1 MKKTILAILLAT
13 IIGFTFGF
21 FFLKKLNTETITEVS
36 NIKSQVYAF
45 QIGVYKNKDNA
56 LKEASTNNGIVILD
70 NDIYRVY
77 TAILKDA
84 TLIDNLKN
92 YYNSI
97 GLNYYLKAINVSSKT
112 SGIIDN
118 YESLLKSCDSS
129 NYNLILDSMLK
140 EIDSSDLWKNKKS
153 LKFTDGFTANFQW
166 NKSACVN
173 KATIKDSNFNF
184 YYPYDM
190 DS

>member
-1 MKKTILAILLAT
+1 MKKTIISIFLAMIV
-13 IIGFTFGF
+13 GFTFGF
-21 FFLKKLNTETITEVS
+21 FFLKKFNTETITEVS
-36 NIKSQVYAF
+36 NIKKQVYAF

-56 LKEASTNNGIVILD
+56 LNAANTNKGIVILD

-77 TAILKDA
+77 IAILKDQ
-84 TLIDNLKN
+84 TLIDNLKS
-92 YYNSI
+92 YYSSI

-140 EIDSSDLWKNKKS
+140 EIDSSDL
-153 LKFTDGFTANFQW
+153 
-166 NKSACVN
+166 
-173 KATIKDSNFNF
+173 
-184 YYPYDM
+184 
-190 DS
+190 

>member
-56 LKEASTNNGIVILD
+56 LKEASTNNGLVILD

-84 TLIDNLKN
+84 TLIENLKN

-140 EIDSSDLWKNKKS
+140 EIDSSDL
-153 LKFTDGFTANFQW
+153 
-166 NKSACVN
+166 
-173 KATIKDSNFNF
+173 
-184 YYPYDM
+184 
-190 DS
+190 

>member
-56 LKEASTNNGIVILD
+56 LKEASTNNGLVILD

-140 EIDSSDLWKNKKS
+140 EIDSSDL
-153 LKFTDGFTANFQW
+153 
-166 NKSACVN
+166 
-173 KATIKDSNFNF
+173 
-184 YYPYDM
+184 
-190 DS
+190 

>member
-1 MKKTILAILLAT
+1 MKKTIISIFLAMIV
-13 IIGFTFGF
+13 GFTFGF
-21 FFLKKLNTETITEVS
+21 FFLKKFNTETITEVS

-56 LKEASTNNGIVILD
+56 LNAANTNKGIVILD

-77 TAILKDA
+77 IAILKDQ
-84 TLIDNLKN
+84 TLIDNLKS
-92 YYNSI
+92 YYSSI

-140 EIDSSDLWKNKKS
+140 EIDSSDL
-153 LKFTDGFTANFQW
+153 
-166 NKSACVN
+166 
-173 KATIKDSNFNF
+173 
-184 YYPYDM
+184 
-190 DS
+190 

>member
-1 MKKTILAILLAT
+1 MKKTIISIFLAI
-13 IIGFTFGF
+13 IVGFTFGF
-21 FFLKKLNTETITEVS
+21 FFLKKFNTETITEVS

-56 LKEASTNNGIVILD
+56 VKEASTNNGIVILD

-97 GLNYYLKAINVSSKT
+97 GLNYYLKAINVSNKT

-140 EIDSSDLWKNKKS
+140 EIDSSDL
-153 LKFTDGFTANFQW
+153 
-166 NKSACVN
+166 
-173 KATIKDSNFNF
+173 
-184 YYPYDM
+184 
-190 DS
+190 

>member
-1 MKKTILAILLAT
+1 MKKTIISIFLAI
-13 IIGFTFGF
+13 IVGFTVGF
-21 FFLKKLNTETITEVS
+21 FFLKKFNTETITEVS

-56 LKEASTNNGIVILD
+56 VKEASTNNGIVILD

-140 EIDSSDLWKNKKS
+140 EIDSSDL
-153 LKFTDGFTANFQW
+153 
-166 NKSACVN
+166 
-173 KATIKDSNFNF
+173 
-184 YYPYDM
+184 
-190 DS
+190 

>member
-97 GLNYYLKAINVSSKT
+97 GLNYYLKAINVSNKT

-140 EIDSSDLWKNKKS
+140 EIDSSDL
-153 LKFTDGFTANFQW
+153 
-166 NKSACVN
+166 
-173 KATIKDSNFNF
+173 
-184 YYPYDM
+184 
-190 DS
+190 

>member
-56 LKEASTNNGIVILD
+56 FKAATTNKGIVIFD

-84 TLIDNLKN
+84 TLINNLKN
-92 YYNSI
+92 YYDSMGI
-97 GLNYYLKAINVSSKT
+97 NYYLKAINVSNKT

-140 EIDSSDLWKNKKS
+140 EIDSSDL
-153 LKFTDGFTANFQW
+153 
-166 NKSACVN
+166 
-173 KATIKDSNFNF
+173 
-184 YYPYDM
+184 
-190 DS
+190 